1 MKKLTATL
9 LATTLVSLAA
19 FAQGTVNFVNLGAGL
34 NAPVFMSDGTTKV
47 GTTGFT
53 AELLAG
59 TSAGTLASVATA
71 NFVAG
76 GYFQG
81 SPATV
86 AIGSVAP
93 GATAFLQVRVFSASS
108 GSFAAAQTANL
119 ANTWGQSGVFSVVTG
134 GAGSPPTTP
143 SPLAGLTSFNLNSGV
158 VPEPSSLALA
168 GLGAAALLVFRR
180 RK

>member
-9 LATTLVSLAA
+9 LATTLVGLAA

-34 NAPVFMSDGTTKV
+34 NAPVFLSDGTTKV

-53 AELLAG
+53 AELMAG
-59 TSAGTLASVATA
+59 TSAANLASVATA
-71 NFVAG
+71 NFVAA

-86 AIGSVAP
+86 AIATVTP
-93 GATAFLQVRVFSASS
+93 GTAAFLQVRVFSTAS

-143 SPLAGLTSFNLNSGV
+143 APLTGLTSFSLNV
-158 VPEPSSLALA
+158 IPEPSSLALA